1 MIWDGLEDEA
11 LLVTVSSIA
20 DFGVVIALRVYCKN
34 EDGNCKFL
42 QGLECLCMIDN
53 FGWSRIQSIASMK
66 FNFRVVIALRV

>member
-42 QGLECLCMIDN
+42 QGLVSVYD
-53 FGWSRIQSIASMK
+53 
-66 FNFRVVIALRV
+66 